1 MLGAFASGGR
11 GFTTKWTVAGNNANR
26 TITLPL
32 VQSRAEGN
40 LGYNF
45 TVDWG
50 DGNTSTV
57 TSYNDSN
64 ASHLYALD
72 GTYVVEI
79 RGQMEGWSF
88 NGAGDFTKFTSIE
101 DWGHTKFKGFKYLRG
116 GFKQCHLVSLPSGGI
131 PASGTGILSEGFYNT
146 FNGCT
151 SLTTIPGDIFRY
163 NTAVSTGGFAYTF
176 NGCTSLTTIPVD
188 IFKYNTAV
196 SNNGFDTAFAGC
208 TSLTTIP
215 VDIFRYN
222 TLLSSNGFYNTFNGC
237 SSLTTIPVNIF
248 RYNILV
254 VSSGFHQTFSNCNK
268 LQLNR
273 NIFFADGEESTRF
286 LNQSPDFARCF
297 QRSSFTGT
305 QGTAPDLWACNYGT
319 GTPVIT
325 QCFNGNGNSLTS
337 LDNYASIP
345 ANWE

>member
-79 RGQMEGWSF
+79 RGKMEGWSF

-146 FNGCT
+146 FN
-151 SLTTIPGDIFRY
+151 
-163 NTAVSTGGFAYTF
+163 
-176 NGCTSLTTIPVD
+176 
-188 IFKYNTAV
+188 
-196 SNNGFDTAFAGC
+196 GC